1 MTTGGPT
8 IQLSNGVK
16 MHQVGLGTWLSAS
29 AETKAAV
36 KTAIETGY
44 RLIDTAAMY
53 GNEGAVGEAI
63 AEMIQAGRVTREELF
78 ITTKVG

>member
-16 MHQVGLGTWLSAS
+16 MHQSAS